1 MPGPLAGIEVLD
13 LTSVVSGPL
22 ATMFLADQGA
32 EVIKIEPLGGDITR
46 HSRQSVSA
54 SGEFSALFVS
64 TNRGKRSLSLDLK
77 RPEAGKIMRKLIARA
92 DVLVQNF
99 RPGTMERLGLG
110 EPTLRTDNPR
120 LIYVSI
126 SGVGES
132 GPYAGKRVYDPI
144 IQGLSGFADLQSDP
158 KTRRP
163 RMIRTI
169 VADKTT
175 AIFAAQAVTA
185 ALFARERTG
194 EGQHVR
200 LAMLDTMIAYLW
212 PEAMTQY
219 TVVGREAT
227 TADPT
232 ARPELIFE
240 TVDGYITVGTI
251 SDSEWRAFCAAAQRP
266 DLAEDPRFNT
276 PGGRAVNATERIL
289 LMAEIIKER
298 PTAEWLQRLDANDV
312 PSAPVLRRSQVI
324 ANEQVL
330 ARELISEFDH
340 PDIGRVRQ
348 PQPAARFGRTPAAM
362 QGPAPRIGEHS
373 AIVLAELGFDA
384 AEIEQLAAEEIVRLV
399 KTCFRIVR
407 GASARKPC
415 ASEPVNHGL
424 PSRMSL

>member
-1 MPGPLAGIEVLD
+1 MPGPLAGIRVLD

-46 HSRQSVSA
+46 RSRQSISA

-64 TNRGKRSLSLDLK
+64 SNRGKRSLALDLK
-77 RPEAGKIMRKLIARA
+77 RPEAAKIMRKLIASS

-110 EPTLRTDNPR
+110 EPTLRELNPR
-120 LIYVSI
+120 LIYASI

-132 GPYAGKRVYDPI
+132 GPYAKKRVYDPI
-144 IQGLSGFADLQSDP
+144 IQGLSGFADLQAEP
-158 KTRRP
+158 RTRRP
-163 RMIRTI
+163 QMIRTI

-175 AIFAAQAVTA
+175 AIFAAQAITA

-194 EGQHVR
+194 EGQHIR

-232 ARPELIFE
+232 ARPDLIFE
-240 TVDGYITVGTI
+240 TADGYITVGTI
-251 SDSEWRAFCAAAQRP
+251 SDSEWQGFCAASGRP
-266 DLAEDPRFNT
+266 GLAEDPRFNT

-289 LMAEIIKER
+289 LMAEIIKKR

-312 PSAPVLRRSQVI
+312 PSAPVLRRNEVI

-330 ARELISEFDH
+330 ARELIVELDH
-340 PDIGRVRQ
+340 PDIGLVRQ
-348 PQPAARFGRTPAAM
+348 PKPAARFDRTPARI

-373 AIVLAELGFDA
+373 ATILAELGFEA
-384 AEIEQLAAEEIVRLV
+384 VEIERLATEKIVRLV
-399 KTCFRIVR
+399 K
-407 GASARKPC
+407 A
-415 ASEPVNHGL
+415 
-424 PSRMSL
+424 

>member
-1 MPGPLAGIEVLD
+1 MLD

-32 EVIKIEPLGGDITR
+32 DVIKIEPLGGDITR
-46 HSRQSVSA
+46 RSRQSISA
-54 SGEFSALFVS
+54 SGEFSALFIS
-64 TNRGKRSLSLDLK
+64 SNRGKRSLALDLK
-77 RPEAGKIMRKLIARA
+77 RPEAAEIMRKLIARS

-99 RPGTMERLGLG
+99 RPGTMERLGFG
-110 EPTLRTDNPR
+110 EPALRELSPR

-132 GPYAGKRVYDPI
+132 GPYSRKRVYDPI
-144 IQGLSGFADLQSDP
+144 IQGLSGFADLQAEP

-163 RMIRTI
+163 QMIRTI

-175 AIFAAQAVTA
+175 AIFAAQAVSA

-194 EGQHVR
+194 EGQHIR

-219 TVVGREAT
+219 TVVGREAA

-232 ARPELIFE
+232 ARPDLIFE
-240 TVDGYITVGTI
+240 TADGYITVGTI
-251 SDSEWRAFCAAAQRP
+251 SDSEWQGFCAASGRP
-266 DLAEDPRFNT
+266 GLAEDPRFNT

-312 PSAPVLRRSQVI
+312 PSAPVLRRNEVI

-330 ARELISEFDH
+330 ARELIVELDH
-340 PDIGRVRQ
+340 PDIGWVRQ
-348 PQPAARFGRTPAAM
+348 PVPAARFDRMPARI
-362 QGPAPRIGEHS
+362 QGPAPRIGQHS
-373 AIVLAELGFDA
+373 AAILAELGFEA
-384 AEIEQLAAEEIVRLV
+384 AEIERLAAEKIVRLV
-399 KTCFRIVR
+399 KT
-407 GASARKPC
+407 
-415 ASEPVNHGL
+415 
-424 PSRMSL
+424 

>member
-1 MPGPLAGIEVLD
+1 MPGPLAGIRVLD

-64 TNRGKRSLSLDLK
+64 TNRGKRSLALDLK
-77 RPEAGKIMRKLIARA
+77 RPEAGVIMRKLARRA

-110 EPTLRTDNPR
+110 EPLLREINPR
-120 LIYVSI
+120 LIYLSI
-126 SGVGES
+126 SGVGDS
-132 GPYAGKRVYDPI
+132 GPYAGKHVYDPI
-144 IQGLSGFADLQSDP
+144 IQGLSGFADLQADP
-158 KTRRP
+158 ETRRP

-194 EGQHVR
+194 EGQHIR
-200 LAMLDTMIAYLW
+200 LAMLDTMISYLW

-219 TVVGREAT
+219 TVVGREES
-227 TADPT
+227 TADPV
-232 ARPELIFE
+232 ARPDLIFE
-240 TVDGYITVGTI
+240 TTDGYITVGTI
-251 SDSEWRAFCAAAQRP
+251 SDSEWRGFCAAAERAH
-266 DLAEDPRFNT
+266 LAEDPRFNT

-312 PSAPVLRRSQVI
+312 PSAPVLRRSEVI

-330 ARELISEFDH
+330 ARELIAEFVH

-348 PQPAARFGRTPAAM
+348 PKPAARFDRTPAAI

-373 AIVLAELGFDA
+373 AAILAGLEFDT
-384 AEIEQLAAEEIVRLV
+384 AEIERLVAAKIVRV
-399 KTCFRIVR
+399 ANT
-407 GASARKPC
+407 
-415 ASEPVNHGL
+415 
-424 PSRMSL
+424 

>member
-1 MPGPLAGIEVLD
+1 
-13 LTSVVSGPL
+13 
-22 ATMFLADQGA
+22 MFLADQGA

-64 TNRGKRSLSLDLK
+64 TNRGKRSLALDLK
-77 RPEAGKIMRKLIARA
+77 RPEAGMIMRKLAGRA

-110 EPTLRTDNPR
+110 EPLLREINPR
-120 LIYVSI
+120 LIYLSI
-126 SGVGES
+126 SGVGDS

-144 IQGLSGFADLQSDP
+144 IQGLSGFADLQADP
-158 KTRRP
+158 ETRRP

-194 EGQHVR
+194 EGQHIR
-200 LAMLDTMIAYLW
+200 LAMLDTMISYLW

-219 TVVGREAT
+219 TVVGREES
-227 TADPT
+227 TADPV
-232 ARPELIFE
+232 ARPDLIFE
-240 TVDGYITVGTI
+240 TTDGYITVGTI
-251 SDSEWRAFCAAAQRP
+251 SDSEWRGFCAAVKRA

-289 LMAEIIKER
+289 IMAEIIKER

-312 PSAPVLRRSQVI
+312 PSAPVLRRSEVI

-330 ARELISEFDH
+330 ARELIAEFVH

-348 PQPAARFGRTPAAM
+348 PKPAARFDRTPAAI

-373 AIVLAELGFDA
+373 AAILAELEFDA
-384 AEIEQLAAEEIVRLV
+384 AAIERLVAAKIVRV
-399 KTCFRIVR
+399 AKT
-407 GASARKPC
+407 
-415 ASEPVNHGL
+415 
-424 PSRMSL
+424 

>member
-1 MPGPLAGIEVLD
+1 MPGPLAGIRVLD

-32 EVIKIEPLGGDITR
+32 EVIKVEPLGGDITR
-46 HSRQSVSA
+46 QSRQSVSA

-64 TNRGKRSLSLDLK
+64 TNRGKRSLSIDLK
-77 RPEAGKIMRKLIARA
+77 RPEAAAIMRKLIRRA

-99 RPGTMERLGLG
+99 RPGTTERLGLG
-110 EPTLRTDNPR
+110 EPALRAENPR

-126 SGVGES
+126 SGVGER
-132 GPYAGKRVYDPI
+132 GPYAKKRVYDPI
-144 IQGLSGFADLQSDP
+144 IQGLSGFADLQADP
-158 KTRRP
+158 ETRRP

-185 ALFARERTG
+185 ALFAREQTG
-194 EGQHVR
+194 EGQHIR

-240 TVDGYITVGTI
+240 TADGYITVGTI
-251 SDSEWRAFCAAAQRP
+251 SDSEWRGFCAASERAG
-266 DLAEDPRFNT
+266 LAEDSRFST
-276 PGGRAVNATERIL
+276 PAGRAANATERIL

-312 PSAPVLRRSQVI
+312 PSAPVLRRGEVI
-324 ANEQVL
+324 TNEQVV
-330 ARELISEFDH
+330 ARELIEEFDH
-340 PDIGRVRQ
+340 PDIGRIRQ
-348 PQPAARFGRTPAAM
+348 PKPAARFDCTPAEIR
-362 QGPAPRIGEHS
+362 GPAPRIGEHS
-373 AIVLAELGFDA
+373 AVILAELGLEP
-384 AEIEQLAAEEIVRLV
+384 AEIERLASEKIVRLV
-399 KTCFRIVR
+399 KT
-407 GASARKPC
+407 
-415 ASEPVNHGL
+415 
-424 PSRMSL
+424 

>member
-1 MPGPLAGIEVLD
+1 MPGPLAGIRVLD

-54 SGEFSALFVS
+54 SGEFSALFLS
-64 TNRGKRSLSLDLK
+64 TNRGKRSLALDLK
-77 RPEAGKIMRKLIARA
+77 RPEAGMIMRKLAGRA

-110 EPTLRTDNPR
+110 EPLLREINPR
-120 LIYVSI
+120 LIYLSI
-126 SGVGES
+126 SGVGDS

-144 IQGLSGFADLQSDP
+144 IQGLSGFADLQADP
-158 KTRRP
+158 ETRRP

-194 EGQHVR
+194 EGQHIR
-200 LAMLDTMIAYLW
+200 LAMLDAMISYLW

-219 TVVGREAT
+219 TVVGREES
-227 TADPT
+227 TADPV
-232 ARPELIFE
+232 ARPDLIFE
-240 TVDGYITVGTI
+240 TTDGYITVGTI
-251 SDSEWRAFCAAAQRP
+251 SDSEWRGFCAAAKRA

-289 LMAEIIKER
+289 IMAEIIKER

-312 PSAPVLRRSQVI
+312 PSAPVLRRSEVI

-330 ARELISEFDH
+330 ARELIAEFVH

-348 PQPAARFGRTPAAM
+348 PKPAARFDRTPAAIH
-362 QGPAPRIGEHS
+362 GPAPRIGEHS
-373 AIVLAELGFDA
+373 AAILAELEFDA
-384 AEIEQLAAEEIVRLV
+384 AEIERLVAAKIVRV
-399 KTCFRIVR
+399 AK
-407 GASARKPC
+407 S
-415 ASEPVNHGL
+415 
-424 PSRMSL
+424 

>member
-1 MPGPLAGIEVLD
+1 MPGPLGGIRVLD

-46 HSRQSVSA
+46 RSRQSISA

-64 TNRGKRSLSLDLK
+64 TNRGKRSLALDLK
-77 RPEAGKIMRKLIARA
+77 RPEAAKIMHKLIGGS

-99 RPGTMERLGLG
+99 RPGTMERLGFG
-110 EPTLRTDNPR
+110 EPAVRELNPR

-132 GPYAGKRVYDPI
+132 GPYARKRVYDPI
-144 IQGLSGFADLQSDP
+144 IQGLSGFADLQAEP

-163 RMIRTI
+163 QMIRTI

-175 AIFAAQAVTA
+175 AIFAAQAITA

-194 EGQHVR
+194 EGQHIR
-200 LAMLDTMIAYLW
+200 LAMLDTMIGYLW

-232 ARPELIFE
+232 ARPDLIFE
-240 TVDGYITVGTI
+240 TADGYITVGTI
-251 SDSEWRAFCAAAQRP
+251 SDSEWQGFCAASGRP
-266 DLAEDPRFNT
+266 GLAEDSRFNT
-276 PGGRAVNATERIL
+276 PPARAANATERIL

-298 PTAEWLQRLDANDV
+298 PTAEWLQQLDANDV
-312 PSAPVLRRSQVI
+312 PSAPVLRRNEVI
-324 ANEQVL
+324 ANEQVV
-330 ARELISEFDH
+330 ARELIIELGH

-348 PQPAARFGRTPAAM
+348 PKPAARFDRTPAQI

-373 AIVLAELGFDA
+373 AVILAELGLEV
-384 AEIEQLAAEEIVRLV
+384 AEIERLATEKIVRLV
-399 KTCFRIVR
+399 KT
-407 GASARKPC
+407 
-415 ASEPVNHGL
+415 
-424 PSRMSL
+424 

>member
-1 MPGPLAGIEVLD
+1 MPGPLAGINVLD

-32 EVIKIEPLGGDITR
+32 DVIKIEPLGGDITR
-46 HSRQSVSA
+46 RSRQSVSG

-77 RPEAGKIMRKLIARA
+77 RPEAARIMRKLAA
-92 DVLVQNF
+92 STDVLVQNF

-110 EPTLRTDNPR
+110 EPTLRTSNPR

-144 IQGLSGFADLQSDP
+144 IQGLSGFADIQSDP

-200 LAMLDTMIAYLW
+200 LAMLDTMISYLW

-219 TVVGREAT
+219 TVVGREAS
-227 TADPT
+227 TADPVS
-232 ARPELIFE
+232 RPDLIFE
-240 TVDGYITVGTI
+240 TTDGYITVGTI
-251 SDSEWRAFCAAAQRP
+251 SDSEWRGFCAAAERR

-276 PGGRAVNATERIL
+276 PGGRAINATERIL
-289 LMAEIIKER
+289 LMAEIIKGR
-298 PTAEWLQRLDANDV
+298 STADWLQRLDANDV
-312 PSAPVLRRSQVI
+312 PSAPVLRRSEVI

-330 ARELISEFDH
+330 ARELIAEFDH
-340 PDIGRVRQ
+340 PDIGLVRQ
-348 PQPAARFGRTPAAM
+348 PKPAARFDHTPAEIR
-362 QGPAPRIGEHS
+362 GPAPRIGEHS
-373 AIVLAELGFDA
+373 AVILAELGLEA
-384 AEIEQLAAEEIVRLV
+384 AEIERLAADKIVRLL
-399 KTCFRIVR
+399 KR
-407 GASARKPC
+407 
-415 ASEPVNHGL
+415 
-424 PSRMSL
+424 

>member
-1 MPGPLAGIEVLD
+1 MPGPLAGIRVLD

-32 EVIKIEPLGGDITR
+32 DVIKIEPLGGDITR
-46 HSRQSVSA
+46 RSRQSISA

-64 TNRGKRSLSLDLK
+64 SNRGKRSLALDLK
-77 RPEAGKIMRKLIARA
+77 RPEAAEIMHRLIAGS

-99 RPGTMERLGLG
+99 RPGTMERLGFG
-110 EPTLRTDNPR
+110 EPALRKPNPR

-132 GPYAGKRVYDPI
+132 GPYARKRVYDPI
-144 IQGLSGFADLQSDP
+144 IQGLSGFADLQAEP
-158 KTRRP
+158 KARRP
-163 RMIRTI
+163 QMIRTI

-175 AIFAAQAVTA
+175 AIFAAQAITA

-194 EGQHVR
+194 EGQHIR

-232 ARPELIFE
+232 ARPDLIFE
-240 TVDGYITVGTI
+240 TADGYITVGTI
-251 SDSEWRAFCAAAQRP
+251 SDSEWQGFCAASERSG
-266 DLAEDPRFNT
+266 LAEDPQFNT

-298 PTAEWLQRLDANDV
+298 PTAEWLERLDANDV
-312 PSAPVLRRSQVI
+312 PSAPVLRRNEVI
-324 ANEQVL
+324 ANEQVV
-330 ARELISEFDH
+330 ARELIVELDH
-340 PDIGRVRQ
+340 PDIGLVRQ
-348 PQPAARFGRTPAAM
+348 PKPAARFDRTPA
-362 QGPAPRIGEHS
+362 QIRGPAPRIGEHS
-373 AIVLAELGFDA
+373 AAILAELGFGA
-384 AEIEQLAAEEIVRLV
+384 AEIERLATEKIVCLV
-399 KTCFRIVR
+399 K
-407 GASARKPC
+407 A
-415 ASEPVNHGL
+415 
-424 PSRMSL
+424 

>member
-1 MPGPLAGIEVLD
+1 MPGPLAGINVLD

-32 EVIKIEPLGGDITR
+32 DVIKVEPLGGDITR
-46 HSRQSVSA
+46 RSRQSVSG

-64 TNRGKRSLSLDLK
+64 TNRGKRSLALDLK
-77 RPEAGKIMRKLIARA
+77 RPEAGTIMRKLIARA

-99 RPGTMERLGLG
+99 RPGTIERLGLG
-110 EPTLRTDNPR
+110 EPAVRADNPR
-120 LIYVSI
+120 LVYVSI
-126 SGVGES
+126 SGVGET

-144 IQGLSGFADLQSDP
+144 IQGLSGFADLQADP

-185 ALFARERTG
+185 ALYARERTG
-194 EGQHVR
+194 EGQHIR

-219 TVVGREAT
+219 TVVGREES

-232 ARPELIFE
+232 ARPDLIFE
-240 TVDGYITVGTI
+240 TADGYITVGTI
-251 SDSEWRAFCAAAQRP
+251 SDSEWQGFCAASERSG
-266 DLAEDPRFNT
+266 LAEDPRFNT

-289 LMAEIIKER
+289 LMAEIIKEH

-312 PSAPVLRRSQVI
+312 PSAPVLRRSEVI
-324 ANEQVL
+324 ANKQVS
-330 ARELISEFDH
+330 ARELIAEFDH

-348 PQPAARFGRTPAAM
+348 PKPAARFDRTPAAI
-362 QGPAPRIGEHS
+362 QGPAPSIGEHS
-373 AIVLAELGFDA
+373 AIILAELGLGA
-384 AEIEQLAAEEIVRLV
+384 REIERLVAEKIVRLV
-399 KTCFRIVR
+399 KT
-407 GASARKPC
+407 
-415 ASEPVNHGL
+415 
-424 PSRMSL
+424 

>member
-1 MPGPLAGIEVLD
+1 MPGPLAGIKVLD

-46 HSRQSVSA
+46 RSRQSISA

-64 TNRGKRSLSLDLK
+64 SNRGKRSLALDLK
-77 RPEAGKIMRKLIARA
+77 RPEAAKIMRKLIARS

-99 RPGTMERLGLG
+99 RPGTMERLGFG
-110 EPTLRTDNPR
+110 EPALRDLNPR

-132 GPYAGKRVYDPI
+132 GPYARKRVYDPI
-144 IQGLSGFADLQSDP
+144 IQGLSGFADLQADP

-163 RMIRTI
+163 QMIRTI

-194 EGQHVR
+194 EGQHIR

-219 TVVGREAT
+219 TVIGREAT

-232 ARPELIFE
+232 ARPDLIFE
-240 TVDGYITVGTI
+240 TADGYITVGTI
-251 SDSEWRAFCAAAQRP
+251 SDSEWQGFCAASGRP
-266 DLAEDPRFNT
+266 ALAEDPRFNT

-312 PSAPVLRRSQVI
+312 PSAPVLRRNEVI
-324 ANEQVL
+324 TNEQVL
-330 ARELISEFDH
+330 ARELIAEFDH

-348 PQPAARFGRTPAAM
+348 PKPAARFDRTPAAIR
-362 QGPAPRIGEHS
+362 GPAPRIGEHS
-373 AIVLAELGFDA
+373 AIILAELGLET
-384 AEIEQLAAEEIVRLV
+384 AEIERLAAEKIVRLV
-399 KTCFRIVR
+399 K
-407 GASARKPC
+407 A
-415 ASEPVNHGL
+415 
-424 PSRMSL
+424 

>member
-1 MPGPLAGIEVLD
+1 MPGPLAGIRVLD

-32 EVIKIEPLGGDITR
+32 DVIKIEPLRGDITR

-77 RPEAGKIMRKLIARA
+77 RPEAAKIMRKLAARA

-99 RPGTMERLGLG
+99 RPGTIERLGLG
-110 EPTLRTDNPR
+110 EPALRASNSR

-126 SGVGES
+126 SGAGES

-144 IQGLSGFADLQSDP
+144 IQGLSGFADIQSDP

-194 EGQHVR
+194 EGQHIR

-219 TVVGREAT
+219 TVVGREGS
-227 TADPT
+227 TADPV
-232 ARPELIFE
+232 ARPDLIFE
-240 TVDGYITVGTI
+240 TADGYITVGTI
-251 SDSEWRAFCAAAQRP
+251 SDSEWCGFCAASERP

-276 PGGRAVNATERIL
+276 PGGRAANATERIL
-289 LMAEIIKER
+289 LMAEIIKKH
-298 PTAEWLQRLDANDV
+298 PTAEWLKRLDTNDV
-312 PSAPVLRRSQVI
+312 PSSPVLRRSEVI

-330 ARELISEFDH
+330 ARELIAEFDH
-340 PDIGRVRQ
+340 PDIGLVRQ
-348 PQPAARFGRTPAAM
+348 PKPAARFDRTPAAIR
-362 QGPAPRIGEHS
+362 GPAPRIGEHS
-373 AIVLAELGFDA
+373 AIILSELGLET
-384 AEIEQLAAEEIVRLV
+384 AEIERLAAEKIVRLV
-399 KTCFRIVR
+399 K
-407 GASARKPC
+407 A
-415 ASEPVNHGL
+415 
-424 PSRMSL
+424 

>member
-1 MPGPLAGIEVLD
+1 MAGPLAGIKVLD

-32 EVIKIEPLGGDITR
+32 DVIKIEPLGGDITR
-46 HSRQSVSA
+46 HSRQSISE

-77 RPEAGKIMRKLIARA
+77 QPEAGKIMRKLAARA
-92 DVLVQNF
+92 DVLAQNF

-110 EPTLRTDNPR
+110 EPTLRASNPR
-120 LIYVSI
+120 LIYLSI
-126 SGVGES
+126 NGVGES

-144 IQGLSGFADLQSDP
+144 IQGLSGFADLQADP

-194 EGQHVR
+194 EGQHIR

-240 TVDGYITVGTI
+240 TADGYITIGTI
-251 SDSEWRAFCAAAQRP
+251 SDSEWQGFCAASERSG
-266 DLAEDPRFNT
+266 LAEDPRFNT
-276 PGGRAVNATERIL
+276 PSGRAVNATERIL
-289 LMAEIIKER
+289 LMAEIIKEH
-298 PTAEWLQRLDANDV
+298 PTAEWLQRLDTNDV
-312 PSAPVLRRSQVI
+312 PSAPVLRRGEVI
-324 ANEQVL
+324 ANEQVV
-330 ARELISEFDH
+330 ARELIAEFAH
-340 PDIGRVRQ
+340 PDIGLVRQ
-348 PQPAARFGRTPAAM
+348 PKPAARFDRTPGQI

-373 AIVLAELGFDA
+373 AIILAELGLEA
-384 AEIEQLAAEEIVRLV
+384 AEIERLAAEQIVRLV
-399 KTCFRIVR
+399 RT
-407 GASARKPC
+407 
-415 ASEPVNHGL
+415 
-424 PSRMSL
+424 

>member
-1 MPGPLAGIEVLD
+1 MPGPLAGINVLD

-32 EVIKIEPLGGDITR
+32 DVVKVEPLGGDITR
-46 HSRQSVSA
+46 RSRQSVSG

-64 TNRGKRSLSLDLK
+64 TNRGKRSLALDLK
-77 RPEAGKIMRKLIARA
+77 RPEGGTIMRKLIARA

-99 RPGTMERLGLG
+99 RPGTMERLGLD
-110 EPTLRTDNPR
+110 EPAVRADNPR

-144 IQGLSGFADLQSDP
+144 IQGLSGFADLQAEP

-185 ALFARERTG
+185 ALYARERTG
-194 EGQHVR
+194 EGQHIR
-200 LAMLDTMIAYLW
+200 LAMLDTMITYLW

-240 TVDGYITVGTI
+240 TADGYITVGTI
-251 SDSEWRAFCAAAQRP
+251 SDSEWQGFRAASERP

-289 LMAEIIKER
+289 LMAEIIKGR
-298 PTAEWLQRLDANDV
+298 PTAEWLQRLDTNDV
-312 PSAPVLRRSQVI
+312 PSAPVLRRGEVI
-324 ANEQVL
+324 VNEQVV
-330 ARELISEFDH
+330 ARELIAEFDH
-340 PDIGRVRQ
+340 PDIGRIRQ
-348 PQPAARFGRTPAAM
+348 PKPAARFDRTPAEI

-373 AIVLAELGFDA
+373 EVILAELGLEA
-384 AEIEQLAAEEIVRLV
+384 REIERLVAEKIVRLV
-399 KTCFRIVR
+399 KT
-407 GASARKPC
+407 
-415 ASEPVNHGL
+415 
-424 PSRMSL
+424 

>member
-1 MPGPLAGIEVLD
+1 MPGPLAGIRVLD

-46 HSRQSVSA
+46 HSRQSVSV

-77 RPEAGKIMRKLIARA
+77 RPQAGTIMRRLVARG

-110 EPTLRTDNPR
+110 EAALRALNPR

-144 IQGLSGFADLQSDP
+144 IQALSGFADVQAEP

-163 RMIRTI
+163 QMIRTI

-185 ALFARERTG
+185 ALFARERSG
-194 EGQHVR
+194 EGQHIR

-212 PEAMTQY
+212 PEAMTQL
-219 TVVGREAT
+219 TVVGREAS

-232 ARPELIFE
+232 ARPDLVFE
-240 TVDGYITVGTI
+240 TEDGYITVGTI
-251 SDSEWRAFCAAAQRP
+251 SDSEWRGFCAASERP
-266 DLAEDPRFNT
+266 DLAGDPRFGT

-289 LMAEIIKER
+289 MMADIIKQR
-298 PTAEWLQRLDANDV
+298 PTAEWLQRLDTNDV
-312 PSAPVLRRSQVI
+312 PSAPILRRGEVI

-330 ARELISEFDH
+330 ARELIAEFDH

-348 PQPAARFGRTPAAM
+348 PKPAARFDRTPASI

-373 AIVLAELGFDA
+373 ATILAELGLRQ
-384 AEIEQLAAEEIVRLV
+384 AEIERLAAEKIVRLA
-399 KTCFRIVR
+399 KT
-407 GASARKPC
+407 
-415 ASEPVNHGL
+415 
-424 PSRMSL
+424 

>member
-1 MPGPLAGIEVLD
+1 MPGPLAGVRVLD

-32 EVIKIEPLGGDITR
+32 EVIKIEPLRGDITR
-46 HSRQSVSA
+46 RSRQSISA

-64 TNRGKRSLSLDLK
+64 SNRGKRSLALDLK
-77 RPEAGKIMRKLIARA
+77 RPEAAEIMRKLISSA

-99 RPGTMERLGLG
+99 RPGTMERLGFG
-110 EPTLRTDNPR
+110 EPTLRELNPR

-132 GPYAGKRVYDPI
+132 GPYAKKRVYDPI
-144 IQGLSGFADLQSDP
+144 IQGLSGFADLQAEP
-158 KTRRP
+158 RTRRP
-163 RMIRTI
+163 QMIRTI

-194 EGQHVR
+194 EGQHIR

-227 TADPT
+227 TPDPT
-232 ARPELIFE
+232 ARPDLIFE
-240 TVDGYITVGTI
+240 TIDGYITVGTI
-251 SDSEWRAFCAAAQRP
+251 SDSEWRGFCIASERP
-266 DLAEDPRFNT
+266 GLADDPRFDT
-276 PGGRAVNATERIL
+276 PGGRSANATERIL

-298 PTAEWLQRLDANDV
+298 PTAEWLRRLDANDV
-312 PSAPVLRRSQVI
+312 PSAPVLRRNEVI
-324 ANEQVL
+324 DNEQVL
-330 ARELISEFDH
+330 ARELVIELDH

-348 PQPAARFGRTPAAM
+348 PVPAARFDRTPA
-362 QGPAPRIGEHS
+362 QIHGPAPRIGEHS
-373 AIVLAELGFDA
+373 AAILAELGFGA
-384 AEIEQLAAEEIVRLV
+384 AEIERLSTEKVVRLV
-399 KTCFRIVR
+399 KT
-407 GASARKPC
+407 
-415 ASEPVNHGL
+415 
-424 PSRMSL
+424 

>member
-1 MPGPLAGIEVLD
+1 MPGPLAEIKVLD

-46 HSRQSVSA
+46 RSRQSISA

-64 TNRGKRSLSLDLK
+64 SNRGKRSLALDLK
-77 RPEAGKIMRKLIARA
+77 RPEAAKIMRKLISSS

-99 RPGTMERLGLG
+99 RPGTMERLGFG
-110 EPTLRTDNPR
+110 EPALRELNPR

-126 SGVGES
+126 SGVGET
-132 GPYAGKRVYDPI
+132 GPYAKKRVYDPI
-144 IQGLSGFADLQSDP
+144 IQALSGFADLQADP

-163 RMIRTI
+163 QMIRTI

-175 AIFAAQAVTA
+175 AIFAAQAITA

-194 EGQHVR
+194 EGQHIR

-232 ARPELIFE
+232 ARPDLIFE
-240 TVDGYITVGTI
+240 TADGYITAGTI
-251 SDSEWRAFCAAAQRP
+251 SDSEWQGFCAASGRP
-266 DLAEDPRFNT
+266 ALAEDPRFNT

-289 LMAEIIKER
+289 LMGEIIKER
-298 PTAEWLQRLDANDV
+298 PTAEWLQQLDANDV
-312 PSAPVLRRSQVI
+312 PSAPVLRRNEVI

-330 ARELISEFDH
+330 ARELIVEFDH
-340 PDIGRVRQ
+340 PDIGLVRQ
-348 PQPAARFGRTPAAM
+348 PKPAARFDRTPAQI
-362 QGPAPRIGEHS
+362 QGPAPHIGEHS
-373 AIVLAELGFDA
+373 AAILAELGLES
-384 AEIEQLAAEEIVRLV
+384 AEIERLASEKVVRLV
-399 KTCFRIVR
+399 KT
-407 GASARKPC
+407 
-415 ASEPVNHGL
+415 
-424 PSRMSL
+424 

>member
-1 MPGPLAGIEVLD
+1 MAGPLAGIRVLD

-32 EVIKIEPLGGDITR
+32 DVIKIEPLGGDITR
-46 HSRQSVSA
+46 HSRQSISE

-77 RPEAGKIMRKLIARA
+77 QPEAGKIMRELAARA

-110 EPTLRTDNPR
+110 EPRLRASNPR
-120 LIYVSI
+120 LIYLSI

-132 GPYAGKRVYDPI
+132 GPYVGKRVYDPI
-144 IQGLSGFADLQSDP
+144 IQGLSGFADLQADP
-158 KTRRP
+158 KTHRP

-194 EGQHVR
+194 EGQHIR

-240 TVDGYITVGTI
+240 TADGYITVGTI
-251 SDSEWRAFCAAAQRP
+251 SDSEWQGFCAASERSG
-266 DLAEDPRFNT
+266 LAEDPRFNS
-276 PGGRAVNATERIL
+276 PSGRAVNATERIL
-289 LMAEIIKER
+289 LMAEIIKEH
-298 PTAEWLQRLDANDV
+298 PTAEWLQRLDTNDV
-312 PSAPVLRRSQVI
+312 PSAPVLRRGEVI
-324 ANEQVL
+324 VNEQVV
-330 ARELISEFDH
+330 ARELIAEFAH
-340 PDIGRVRQ
+340 PDIGLVRQ
-348 PQPAARFGRTPAAM
+348 PKPVARFDRTPA
-362 QGPAPRIGEHS
+362 QIQRPAPRIGEHS
-373 AIVLAELGFDA
+373 AIILAELGLEA
-384 AEIEQLAAEEIVRLV
+384 AEIERLAAEQIVRLV
-399 KTCFRIVR
+399 RT
-407 GASARKPC
+407 
-415 ASEPVNHGL
+415 
-424 PSRMSL
+424 

>member
-1 MPGPLAGIEVLD
+1 MPGPLAGIKVLD

-32 EVIKIEPLGGDITR
+32 EVTKIEPLGGDITR

-64 TNRGKRSLSLDLK
+64 TNRGKHSLSLDLK
-77 RPEAGKIMRKLIARA
+77 RPEAVTIMRKLIARA

-110 EPTLRTDNPR
+110 EPTLRASNPR

-126 SGVGES
+126 SGVGEN

-144 IQGLSGFADLQSDP
+144 IQGLSGFADLQAEP
-158 KTRRP
+158 MTRRP
-163 RMIRTI
+163 QMIRTI

-232 ARPELIFE
+232 ARPDLIFE
-240 TVDGYITVGTI
+240 TADGYITVGTI
-251 SDSEWRAFCAAAQRP
+251 SDSELQGFCAASGRP
-266 DLAEDPRFNT
+266 GLAEDPRFNT
-276 PGGRAVNATERIL
+276 PGGRSVNATERIL

-312 PSAPVLRRSQVI
+312 PSAPVLRRNEVI

-330 ARELISEFDH
+330 ARELIVELDH
-340 PDIGRVRQ
+340 PDIGQVRQ
-348 PQPAARFGRTPAAM
+348 PVPAARFDRTPARI

-373 AIVLAELGFDA
+373 AAILAELGLEA
-384 AEIEQLAAEEIVRLV
+384 AEIERLASEKVVRLV
-399 KTCFRIVR
+399 KT
-407 GASARKPC
+407 
-415 ASEPVNHGL
+415 
-424 PSRMSL
+424 

>member
-1 MPGPLAGIEVLD
+1 MPGPLAGIRVLD

-46 HSRQSVSA
+46 RSRQSISA

-64 TNRGKRSLSLDLK
+64 TNRGKRSLALDLK
-77 RPEAGKIMRKLIARA
+77 RPEAAKIMRKLISSS

-99 RPGTMERLGLG
+99 RPGTMERLGFG
-110 EPTLRTDNPR
+110 EPEMRELNPR

-132 GPYAGKRVYDPI
+132 GPYAKKRVYDPI
-144 IQGLSGFADLQSDP
+144 IQGLSGFADLQADP
-158 KTRRP
+158 RTRRP
-163 RMIRTI
+163 QMIRTI

-175 AIFAAQAVTA
+175 AIFAAQAITA

-194 EGQHVR
+194 EGQHIR

-232 ARPELIFE
+232 ARPDLIFE
-240 TVDGYITVGTI
+240 TADGYITVGTI
-251 SDSEWRAFCAAAQRP
+251 SDSEWQGFCAASGRP
-266 DLAEDPRFNT
+266 GLAEDPRFNT
-276 PGGRAVNATERIL
+276 PGGRSVNATERIL
-289 LMAEIIKER
+289 LMAGIIKER
-298 PTAEWLQRLDANDV
+298 STAEWLQRLDANDV
-312 PSAPVLRRSQVI
+312 PSAPVLRRNEVI

-330 ARELISEFDH
+330 ARELIVELNH
-340 PDIGRVRQ
+340 PDIGLVRQ
-348 PQPAARFGRTPAAM
+348 PKPAARFDRTPARI

-373 AIVLAELGFDA
+373 SAILAEIGLEA
-384 AEIEQLAAEEIVRLV
+384 AEIKRLATEKVVRLV
-399 KTCFRIVR
+399 KT
-407 GASARKPC
+407 
-415 ASEPVNHGL
+415 
-424 PSRMSL
+424 

>member
-1 MPGPLAGIEVLD
+1 MPGPLAGIRVLD

-46 HSRQSVSA
+46 RSRQSISA

-64 TNRGKRSLSLDLK
+64 SNRGKRSLALDLK
-77 RPEAGKIMRKLIARA
+77 RPEAAKIMRKLIASS

-110 EPTLRTDNPR
+110 EPTLRELNPR

-132 GPYAGKRVYDPI
+132 GPYAKKRVYDPI
-144 IQGLSGFADLQSDP
+144 IQGLSGFADLQAEP
-158 KTRRP
+158 RTRRP
-163 RMIRTI
+163 QMIRTI

-194 EGQHVR
+194 EGQHIR

-232 ARPELIFE
+232 ARPDLIFE
-240 TVDGYITVGTI
+240 TADGYITVGTI
-251 SDSEWRAFCAAAQRP
+251 SDSEWQGFCAASGRP
-266 DLAEDPRFNT
+266 GLAEDPRFNT

-289 LMAEIIKER
+289 LMAEIIKKR

-312 PSAPVLRRSQVI
+312 PSAPVLRRNEVI

-330 ARELISEFDH
+330 ARELIVELDH
-340 PDIGRVRQ
+340 PDIGLVRQ
-348 PQPAARFGRTPAAM
+348 PKPAARFDRTPARI

-373 AIVLAELGFDA
+373 ATILAELGFEA
-384 AEIEQLAAEEIVRLV
+384 AEIERLATEKIVRLV
-399 KTCFRIVR
+399 K
-407 GASARKPC
+407 A
-415 ASEPVNHGL
+415 
-424 PSRMSL
+424 

>member
-1 MPGPLAGIEVLD
+1 MAGPLAGIKVLD

-32 EVIKIEPLGGDITR
+32 DVIKIEPLGGDITR

-77 RPEAGKIMRKLIARA
+77 RPAAGAIMRRLAARA

-110 EPTLRTDNPR
+110 ELTLRSENPR

-144 IQGLSGFADLQSDP
+144 IQGLSGFADVQSEP

-163 RMIRTI
+163 QMIRTI

-200 LAMLDTMIAYLW
+200 LAMLDTMISYLW

-219 TVVGREAT
+219 TVVGREAS
-227 TADPT
+227 TADPI
-232 ARPELIFE
+232 ARPDLIFE
-240 TVDGYITVGTI
+240 TADGYITVGTI
-251 SDSEWRAFCAAAQRP
+251 SDSEWRGFCAAAERP
-266 DLAEDPRFNT
+266 SLAEDPRFST
-276 PGGRAVNATERIL
+276 PGGRAGNATERIL

-298 PTAEWLQRLDANDV
+298 PTAEWLQRLDTNDV
-312 PSAPVLRRSQVI
+312 PSAPVLRRQEVI
-324 ANEQVL
+324 VNEQVL
-330 ARELISEFDH
+330 ARELIAELDH
-340 PDIGRVRQ
+340 PDIGPVRQ
-348 PQPAARFGRTPAAM
+348 PKPAARFDRTPAEIR
-362 QGPAPRIGEHS
+362 GPAPRIGEHS
-373 AIVLAELGFDA
+373 AIILAELG
-384 AEIEQLAAEEIVRLV
+384 IEAGEVERLAAENVVRLA
-399 KTCFRIVR
+399 KI
-407 GASARKPC
+407 
-415 ASEPVNHGL
+415 
-424 PSRMSL
+424 

>member
-1 MPGPLAGIEVLD
+1 MPGPLAGIRVLD

-46 HSRQSVSA
+46 RSRQSISA

-64 TNRGKRSLSLDLK
+64 SNRGKRSLALDLK
-77 RPEAGKIMRKLIARA
+77 RPEAAKIMRKLIASS

-110 EPTLRTDNPR
+110 EPTLRELNPR

-132 GPYAGKRVYDPI
+132 GPYAKKRVYDPI
-144 IQGLSGFADLQSDP
+144 IQGLSGFADLQAEP
-158 KTRRP
+158 RTRRP
-163 RMIRTI
+163 QMIRTI

-175 AIFAAQAVTA
+175 AIFAAQAITA

-194 EGQHVR
+194 EGQHIR

-232 ARPELIFE
+232 ARPDLIFE
-240 TVDGYITVGTI
+240 TADGYITVGTI
-251 SDSEWRAFCAAAQRP
+251 SDSEWQGFCAASGRP
-266 DLAEDPRFNT
+266 GLAEDPRFNT
-276 PGGRAVNATERIL
+276 PGGRSVNATERIL

-312 PSAPVLRRSQVI
+312 PSAPVLRRNEVI

-330 ARELISEFDH
+330 ARELIVELDH

-348 PQPAARFGRTPAAM
+348 PVPAARFDRTPARI

-373 AIVLAELGFDA
+373 AAILAELGLEA
-384 AEIEQLAAEEIVRLV
+384 AEIERLATEEVVRLV
-399 KTCFRIVR
+399 KT
-407 GASARKPC
+407 
-415 ASEPVNHGL
+415 
-424 PSRMSL
+424 

>member
-1 MPGPLAGIEVLD
+1 MPGPLAGIRVLD

-32 EVIKIEPLGGDITR
+32 GVIKIEPLGGDITR
-46 HSRQSVSA
+46 RSRQSISA

-64 TNRGKRSLSLDLK
+64 TNRGKRSLALDLK
-77 RPEAGKIMRKLIARA
+77 RPEAAEIMRKLITRS

-99 RPGTMERLGLG
+99 RPGTMERLGFG
-110 EPTLRTDNPR
+110 EPVLRELNPR

-132 GPYAGKRVYDPI
+132 GPYAKKRVYDPI
-144 IQGLSGFADLQSDP
+144 IQGLSGLADLQAEP

-163 RMIRTI
+163 QMIRTI

-175 AIFAAQAVTA
+175 AIFAAQAITA

-194 EGQHVR
+194 QGQHIR
-200 LAMLDTMIAYLW
+200 LAMLDTMISYLW

-219 TVVGREAT
+219 TVVGRETT

-232 ARPELIFE
+232 ARPDLIFE
-240 TVDGYITVGTI
+240 TADGYITVGTI
-251 SDSEWRAFCAAAQRP
+251 SDSEWQGFCAASGRSG
-266 DLAEDPRFNT
+266 LAEDPRFNT

-298 PTAEWLQRLDANDV
+298 PTVEWLQRLDANDV
-312 PSAPVLRRSQVI
+312 PSAPVLRRNEVI

-330 ARELISEFDH
+330 ARELIVELDH
-340 PDIGRVRQ
+340 PDIGLVRQ
-348 PQPAARFGRTPAAM
+348 PKPAARFDRTPA
-362 QGPAPRIGEHS
+362 QIRGPAPRIGEQS
-373 AIVLAELGFDA
+373 ATILAELGFGA
-384 AEIEQLAAEEIVRLV
+384 AEIERLATEKIVRLV
-399 KTCFRIVR
+399 K
-407 GASARKPC
+407 A
-415 ASEPVNHGL
+415 
-424 PSRMSL
+424 

>member
-1 MPGPLAGIEVLD
+1 MPGPLAGINVLD

-32 EVIKIEPLGGDITR
+32 DVIKVEPLGGDITR
-46 HSRQSVSA
+46 RSRQSVSG

-64 TNRGKRSLSLDLK
+64 TNRGKRSLALDLK
-77 RPEAGKIMRKLIARA
+77 RPEAGTIMRKLIARA

-99 RPGTMERLGLG
+99 RPGAIERLGLG
-110 EPTLRTDNPR
+110 EPAVRADNPR
-120 LIYVSI
+120 LVYVSI
-126 SGVGES
+126 SGVGET

-144 IQGLSGFADLQSDP
+144 IQGISGFADLQADP

-169 VADKTT
+169 IADKTT

-185 ALFARERTG
+185 ALYARERTG
-194 EGQHVR
+194 EGQHIR

-219 TVVGREAT
+219 TVVGREES

-232 ARPELIFE
+232 ARPDLIFE
-240 TVDGYITVGTI
+240 TADGYITVGTI
-251 SDSEWRAFCAAAQRP
+251 SDSEWQGFCAASERSG
-266 DLAEDPRFNT
+266 LAEDPRFNT

-289 LMAEIIKER
+289 LMAEIIKEH

-312 PSAPVLRRSQVI
+312 PSAPVLRRSEVI
-324 ANEQVL
+324 ANKQVS
-330 ARELISEFDH
+330 ARELIAEFDH

-348 PQPAARFGRTPAAM
+348 PKPAARFDRTPAAI

-373 AIVLAELGFDA
+373 AIILAELGLGA
-384 AEIEQLAAEEIVRLV
+384 REIERLVAEKIIRLV
-399 KTCFRIVR
+399 KT
-407 GASARKPC
+407 
-415 ASEPVNHGL
+415 
-424 PSRMSL
+424 

>member
-1 MPGPLAGIEVLD
+1 MPGPLAGIRVLD

-22 ATMFLADQGA
+22 ATMLLADQGA
-32 EVIKIEPLGGDITR
+32 DVIKIEPLGGDITR

-77 RPEAGKIMRKLIARA
+77 RPEAAMIMRKLAERA

-110 EPTLRTDNPR
+110 EPTLRASNPR

-144 IQGLSGFADLQSDP
+144 IQGLSGFADIQSDP

-200 LAMLDTMIAYLW
+200 LAMLDTMISILW

-240 TVDGYITVGTI
+240 TADGYITVGTI
-251 SDSEWRAFCAAAQRP
+251 SDSEWRGFCAASERSG
-266 DLAEDPRFNT
+266 LAEDPRFNT

-298 PTAEWLQRLDANDV
+298 SSAEWLQRLDTNDV
-312 PSAPVLRRSQVI
+312 PSAPVLRRGEVI
-324 ANEQVL
+324 ANEQVV
-330 ARELISEFDH
+330 ARELIAEFDH

-348 PQPAARFGRTPAAM
+348 PKPATRFDRTPAEIR
-362 QGPAPRIGEHS
+362 GPAPRIGEHS
-373 AIVLAELGFDA
+373 AMILAELGLEA
-384 AEIEQLAAEEIVRLV
+384 GEIERLAAEKIVRLV
-399 KTCFRIVR
+399 KT
-407 GASARKPC
+407 
-415 ASEPVNHGL
+415 
-424 PSRMSL
+424 

>member
-1 MPGPLAGIEVLD
+1 MAGPLAEVRVLD

-32 EVIKIEPLGGDITR
+32 DVIKIEPLSGDITR

-77 RPEAGKIMRKLIARA
+77 RPEAAKIMRKLAARA

-110 EPTLRTDNPR
+110 EPALRASNPR

-144 IQGLSGFADLQSDP
+144 IQGLSGFADIQSDP

-194 EGQHVR
+194 EGQHIR

-219 TVVGREAT
+219 TVVGREGT
-227 TADPT
+227 TDPV
-232 ARPELIFE
+232 ARPDLIFE
-240 TVDGYITVGTI
+240 AADGYITVGTI
-251 SDSEWRAFCAAAQRP
+251 SDSEWRGFCAASERP

-276 PGGRAVNATERIL
+276 PGGRAANATERIL
-289 LMAEIIKER
+289 LMAEIIKKH
-298 PTAEWLQRLDANDV
+298 PTAEWLKRLDTNDV
-312 PSAPVLRRSQVI
+312 PSAPVLRRSEVI

-330 ARELISEFDH
+330 ARELIAEFDH
-340 PDIGRVRQ
+340 PDIGLVRQ
-348 PQPAARFGRTPAAM
+348 PKPAARFDRTPAAIR
-362 QGPAPRIGEHS
+362 GPAPRIGEHS
-373 AIVLAELGFDA
+373 AIILSELGLET
-384 AEIEQLAAEEIVRLV
+384 AEIERLAAEKIVRLV
-399 KTCFRIVR
+399 K
-407 GASARKPC
+407 A
-415 ASEPVNHGL
+415 
-424 PSRMSL
+424 

>member
-1 MPGPLAGIEVLD
+1 MPGPLAGINVLD

-32 EVIKIEPLGGDITR
+32 DVVKVEPLGGDITR
-46 HSRQSVSA
+46 RSRQSVSG

-64 TNRGKRSLSLDLK
+64 TNRGKRSLALDLK
-77 RPEAGKIMRKLIARA
+77 RPEGGTIMRKLIARA

-99 RPGTMERLGLG
+99 RLGTMERLGLD
-110 EPTLRTDNPR
+110 ERAVRADNPR

-144 IQGLSGFADLQSDP
+144 IQGLSGFADLQAEP

-185 ALFARERTG
+185 ALYARERTG
-194 EGQHVR
+194 EGQHIR
-200 LAMLDTMIAYLW
+200 LAMLDTMITYIW

-240 TVDGYITVGTI
+240 TADGYITVGTI
-251 SDSEWRAFCAAAQRP
+251 SDSEWQGFCAASERP
-266 DLAEDPRFNT
+266 DLVEDPRFNT

-289 LMAEIIKER
+289 LMAEIIKGR
-298 PTAEWLQRLDANDV
+298 PTAEWLQRLDTNDV
-312 PSAPVLRRSQVI
+312 PSAPVLRRGEVI
-324 ANEQVL
+324 VNEQVV
-330 ARELISEFDH
+330 ARELIAEFDH
-340 PDIGRVRQ
+340 PDIGRIRQ
-348 PQPAARFGRTPAAM
+348 PKPAARFDRTPAEI

-373 AIVLAELGFDA
+373 EVILAELGLEA
-384 AEIEQLAAEEIVRLV
+384 REIERLVAEKIVRLV
-399 KTCFRIVR
+399 KT
-407 GASARKPC
+407 
-415 ASEPVNHGL
+415 
-424 PSRMSL
+424 